1 MDADKYI
8 EGKVSKVGW
17 WILVVVGS
25 WRLKYSTA
33 GGQVL
38 GCFCRD
44 LGALTGSNLILPE
57 GEDEQYRHPV
67 YILGGGYHLRNFRH
81 DSLSEF
87 FAYKTK

>member
-1 MDADKYI
+1 MLHLNLIKSLCKIFLTLINIKKANYQKW
-8 EGKVSKVGW
+8 GGGFLWLSP
-17 WILVVVGS
+17 VGS

-57 GEDEQYRHPV
+57 GEDE
-67 YILGGGYHLRNFRH
+67 
-81 DSLSEF
+81 
-87 FAYKTK
+87 